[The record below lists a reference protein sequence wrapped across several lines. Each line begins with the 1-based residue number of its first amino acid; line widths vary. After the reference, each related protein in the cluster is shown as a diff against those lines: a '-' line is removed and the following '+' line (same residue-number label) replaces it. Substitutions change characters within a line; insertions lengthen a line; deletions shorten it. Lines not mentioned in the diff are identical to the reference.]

1 MMKRLDEKLAE
12 YSAGDSYPFHMPGHK
27 RNGKLPYPLPYGLDI
42 TEIDGFDDLH
52 HAEGILKEAQERAAE
67 IYHAEESHFLV
78 NGSTVGILSAILGTT
93 KRGDKILVARNC
105 HKSVYH
111 AIEMNELQPVYIY
124 PEFLTEMHLNGEI
137 SAEEIERA
145 LREHEGIRAVMIV
158 SPTYD
163 GVVSD
168 VRAIGEIV
176 HRYEIPLIVDE
187 AHGAHFGFGT
197 IFPENSNICGA
208 DIVIHS
214 LHKTLPSM
222 TQTAILHINGERIN
236 RGRVRKYLH
245 MLQSSSPS
253 YVLMASI
260 DACMDFLQTEG
271 EKWFCEYESM
281 LLAARE
287 KLSGLEHLKV
297 IKTEQFDL
305 SKIIISTL
313 NCNMT
318 SGELYRILLEKYH
331 LQMEM
336 KAESYVLAMTTVCD
350 SEEGMKRLVE
360 ALFSI
365 DEELKEQNFDTVF
378 TEERFPEAD
387 VCMTSAE
394 IGELSETEF
403 EMRRWEDCEGW
414 ISAEYAYLYP
424 PGIPL
429 LAPGERI
436 NRAIIA
442 WLVHYREMGFSV
454 EGSMTEGMLK
464 VTGERNNE

>member
-1 MMKRLDEKLAE
+1 
-12 YSAGDSYPFHMPGHK
+12 
-27 RNGKLPYPLPYGLDI
+27 
-42 TEIDGFDDLH
+42 
-52 HAEGILKEAQERAAE
+52 
-67 IYHAEESHFLV
+67 
-78 NGSTVGILSAILGTT
+78 
-93 KRGDKILVARNC
+93 
-105 HKSVYH
+105 
-111 AIEMNELQPVYIY
+111 
-124 PEFLTEMHLNGEI
+124 
-137 SAEEIERA
+137 
-145 LREHEGIRAVMIV
+145 
-158 SPTYD
+158 
-163 GVVSD
+163 
-168 VRAIGEIV
+168 
-176 HRYEIPLIVDE
+176 
-187 AHGAHFGFGT
+187 
-197 IFPENSNICGA
+197 
-208 DIVIHS
+208 
-214 LHKTLPSM
+214 
-222 TQTAILHINGERIN
+222 
-236 RGRVRKYLH
+236 
-245 MLQSSSPS
+245 
-253 YVLMASI
+253 
-260 DACMDFLQTEG
+260 MDFLQTEG
-271 EKWFCEYESM
+271 EKWFREYERM

-287 KLSGLEHLKV
+287 RLSGLKHLKV

-394 IGELSETEF
+394 IERLPETDF
-403 EMRRWEDCEGW
+403 EIRPWEDCEGW

-436 NRAIIA
+436 NRAIIV
-442 WLVHYREMGFSV
+442 WLVYYREMGFSV
-454 EGSMTEGMLK
+454 EGSMREGMLK